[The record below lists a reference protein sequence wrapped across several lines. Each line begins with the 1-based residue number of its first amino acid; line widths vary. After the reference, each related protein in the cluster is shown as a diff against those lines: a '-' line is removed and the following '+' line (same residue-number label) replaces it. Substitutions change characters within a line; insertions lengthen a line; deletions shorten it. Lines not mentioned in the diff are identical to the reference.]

1 MCRGALYWALS
12 LPKLPPLSSV
22 GGSLSNVWLK
32 TLVIWESKRVLTRS
46 EILVVLEMPK
56 STFQRGRLRMNPR
69 PVRLS
74 RNRSG
79 VRKFPETAAALLKA
93 FNFVCV
99 PGVGLPKLLTDDPY
113 WVLLIGR

>member
-12 LPKLPPLSSV
+12 LPKLAALSCV
-22 GGSLSNVWLK
+22 GGSLSMVWLK
-32 TLVIWESKRVLTRS
+32 TLVIWQSKRVLTRS

-56 STFQRGRLRMNPR
+56 SMFQRGRLRINPR

-79 VRKFPETAAALLKA
+79 VRKFPETALALLKA
-93 FNFVCV
+93 LNVVCA
-99 PGVGLPKLLTDDPY
+99 PGDGLPKLLTDDP
-113 WVLLIGR
+113 